1 MKKILL
7 SLACG
12 VMAAPCFAQ
21 LSMGAQGLYLSTG
34 TAFIADSMIII
45 TSVPRTFANNL
56 IQRTYGTINALDGP
70 GNSLARVYNITNPF
84 TFSGIIGMKY
94 GQGELA
100 GNPENQLQLA
110 LEDTSHVWTTAS
122 TSSVDQI
129 NNILTL
135 SVPTA
140 RVFTRMTGVRAG
152 IVLPLQITSFTAKLQ
167 DGYVALNWKVSDN
180 KDCSG
185 FDVQSSADGRN
196 WQTISRVAPTSEPW
210 DAAYTFQDRNID
222 FNVRYYRLASISLDN
237 KVSYTPTVSVR
248 KDGTS
253 TNKLSVEQQG
263 NGISFR
269 FNGMLPEELSVYD
282 MNGRTM
288 MTTKNVATDYSIHSL
303 PAGIYVARYLVNGN
317 VSAQQFVVH

>member
-1 MKKILL
+1 MKKILF

-21 LSMGAQGLYLSTG
+21 LSMGAEGLFLSTG

-45 TSVPRTFANNL
+45 NSVPRTFSNNL
-56 IQRTYGTINALDGP
+56 IQRIPGQINALDGP
-70 GNSLARVYNITNPF
+70 GNSITRVYDIANPI

-94 GQGELA
+94 GTGELA
-100 GNPENQLQLA
+100 GNPESQLQLA
-110 LEDTSHVWTTAS
+110 LEDTSHNWTTA
-122 TSSVDQI
+122 TGSSVDQT
-129 NNILTL
+129 NNIITL

-140 RVFTRMTGVRAG
+140 RVFTRMTAVRSGV
-152 IVLPLQITSFTAKLQ
+152 VLPLSVTSFTATLQ
-167 DGYVALNWKVSDN
+167 AAFVALNWKVSDN
-180 KDCSG
+180 KDCAG
-185 FDVQSSADGRN
+185 FDVQSSVDGRN
-196 WQTISRVAPTSEPW
+196 WQTIIRIAPTSDPW

-222 FNVRYYRLASISLDN
+222 FNVRYYRLASVSLDN
-237 KVSYTPTVSVR
+237 KVNYTPTVSVR
-248 KDGTS
+248 KDGTT

-269 FNGMLPEELSVYD
+269 FNGILPEELSVYD

-288 MTTKNVATDYSIHSL
+288 MTTKNVAANYSIHSL
-303 PAGIYVARYLVNGN
+303 PAGIYIARYLVNGN